1 MLFRMNRGSVIARLL
16 LGALLLSCATGL
28 QWLEEDYLVS
38 SFEKIALRSEYQP
51 GEAKPLR
58 KWVKPVRI
66 YIDSRLGSEH
76 IQSQLVDEHLA
87 VLRLLIEHPVERVPL
102 RELANMVILFERS
115 DRLRQAMGDY
125 YTEAPFSGE
134 LLEKSICVAQI
145 NVKAS
150 GEIVQAFIAIPPDKA
165 RARGK
170 LPACVVEEIT
180 QGLGL
185 PNDSDEVY
193 PSVFNDRS
201 VDERLSPLDKLLLQ
215 ALYDPR
221 LEARDVGRA
230 GAADRASDRARAA
243 ARDARKVQGAAGTG
257 RALLAGVR

>member
-1 MLFRMNRGSVIARLL
+1 MPFHDRGFTIFSRLL
-16 LGALLLSCATGL
+16 LGTLLLTCATGL

-38 SFEKIALRSEYQP
+38 SFEKIALRSEYRP

-58 KWVKPVRI
+58 KWLKPVRI

-87 VLRLLIEHPVERVPL
+87 TLRLLIAHPVERVPL

-221 LEARDVGRA
+221 LKPGMSAGQVLPIVRRIVRERLPEMREKYKVLLERDERYW
-230 GAADRASDRARAA
+230 
-243 ARDARKVQGAAGTG
+243 
-257 RALLAGVR
+257 LE